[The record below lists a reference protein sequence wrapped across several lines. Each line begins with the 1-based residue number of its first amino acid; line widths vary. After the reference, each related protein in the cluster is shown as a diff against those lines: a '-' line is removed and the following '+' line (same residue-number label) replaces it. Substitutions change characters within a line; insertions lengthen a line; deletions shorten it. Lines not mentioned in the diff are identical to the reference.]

1 MPAKNYISNISDAT
15 KARISFLI
23 KILFSASVVWYVVAK
38 IDFIRIWE
46 NLQNAS
52 APLILLALALMPANI
67 FLQQEKWALISR
79 KLFGETNRK
88 KLFKSLMLGIS
99 SAMITPLQTGVYL
112 GRASVFEK
120 EKAGKVV
127 FATFF
132 DKLITLFITAFF
144 GSLATLYFISEKYGA
159 VNFLTVPV
167 LFLIVFAGIFL
178 FVIFTNDGIDKANL
192 FKAFLPKKIF
202 AKWETKLQFINNIDK
217 QLFLQAFMFSVIQ
230 KILILFQFSI
240 LIFAFGGK
248 LNILNALVAALL
260 VFFSKSFFPP
270 ISLGDIGVREAMAIF
285 FFGFFGVAEQ
295 TAFNAAMFLFII
307 NLLLPSLFSLK
318 YLAR

>member
-1 MPAKNYISNISDAT
+1 MK
-15 KARISFLI
+15 F
-23 KILFSASVVWYVVAK
+23 LFSASVIWYVAAK
-38 IDFIRIWE
+38 VDFIRIWE
-46 NLQNAS
+46 NLQNAN
-52 APLILLALALMPANI
+52 ALLILLALALMPVNI
-67 FLQQEKWALISR
+67 FIQQEKWALISR

-132 DKLITLFITAFF
+132 DKLITLALTAFS
-144 GSLATLYFISEKYGA
+144 GSLASLYFISEKYGA
-159 VNFLTVPV
+159 VNFLTVPI
-167 LFLIVFAGIFL
+167 LFLILFAGIFL
-178 FVIFTNDGIDKANL
+178 FVIFTNDEIDKASL
-192 FKAFLPKKIF
+192 FKAFLPKKLY
-202 AKWETKLQFINNIDK
+202 ARLEAKLQFINNVDK
-217 QLFLQAFMFSVIQ
+217 QLFLQAFTFSVIQ
-230 KILILFQFSI
+230 KLLLLFQFSI
-240 LIFAFGGK
+240 LIFAFGGE
-248 LNILNALVAALL
+248 LNLLDALVAALL

-270 ISLGDIGVREAMAIF
+270 ISLGDIGVREAMAVF

-295 TAFNAAMFLFII
+295 TAFNAAMFLFVI

-318 YLAR
+318 YLAK